1 MPSRMSST
9 CRWASSPCSPSV
21 SPRCPGSPGPLSAR
35 PWSRSEDTMRTY
47 DGGPR
52 TPDRQA
58 HFEPALEHL
67 DRLYSA
73 ALRMTGHPADAEDLV
88 QETYARAYASFH
100 QFHDGTNLKAWLYRI
115 LTTTFLNTCRKQQH
129 RPRRDDGTTEIEDWQ
144 LARAASHASTGLRSA
159 ESEAL
164 DHIPDADV
172 EAALRAIPE
181 DFRVAVY
188 LAYVEGFAVREI
200 ADIMRTP
207 VGTVLSRLH
216 RGRTQLR
223 ALLAEYAR
231 EHRLGNEEPVRPGPP
246 ARRPCPPGARRR
258 DRPPRP
264 VR

>member
-1 MPSRMSST
+1 
-9 CRWASSPCSPSV
+9 
-21 SPRCPGSPGPLSAR
+21 
-35 PWSRSEDTMRTY
+35 MRTY
-47 DGGPR
+47 DGRPCV
-52 TPDRQA
+52 PDRRA
-58 HFEPALEHL
+58 RFEPALEHL

-100 QFHDGTNLKAWLYRI
+100 QFQDGTNLKAWLYRI
-115 LTTTFLNTCRKQQH
+115 LTTTFLNSCRKQQH
-129 RPRRDDGTTEIEDWQ
+129 RPRRDGTTEVEDWQ
-144 LARAASHASTGLRSA
+144 LARAASHTSTGLRSA

-181 DFRVAVY
+181 DFRIAVY

-207 VGTVLSRLH
+207 VGTVLSRLY

-223 ALLAEYAR
+223 ELLAGYAR
-231 EHRLGNEEPVRPGPP
+231 EHRLAGEEPVMSRPPG
-246 ARRPCPPGARRR
+246 RRPSPPGARRR
-258 DRPPRP
+258 DREPRP